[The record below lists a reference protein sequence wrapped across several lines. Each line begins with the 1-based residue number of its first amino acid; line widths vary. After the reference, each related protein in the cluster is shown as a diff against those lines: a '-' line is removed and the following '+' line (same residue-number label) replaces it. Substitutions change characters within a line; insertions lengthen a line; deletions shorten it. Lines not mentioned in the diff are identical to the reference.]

1 MKEKLLLVL
10 LVHLNYL
17 LRSNS
22 ISVMMVLLR
31 TCNQGLCDRLVI
43 ILVFKFSVLPVTHHE
58 QVALKFL
65 LLRRIQLAFLVVAVI
80 FLFLTVLGSVTLLF
94 ILLVIAETCLI
105 RLLLLLLRYALSIT
119 KMSLCELFISP

>member
-22 ISVMMVLLR
+22 ISVMLVLLR
-31 TCNQGLCDRLVI
+31 TCNQGLRDRLVI

-105 RLLLLLLRYALSIT
+105 RLLLLLLR
-119 KMSLCELFISP
+119 